1 MATSTGSVVA
11 FFSTEAQAAEAIDA
25 LHSAGFQAREIG
37 AATNTGYG
45 STAGNYGESYSGTAG
60 PTGTSTGT
68 AAHQAG
74 AKAEGMWDRVK
85 NFFEGGPS
93 NEATGTTGR
102 NIQGGVEPYA
112 DERSR
117 EVTGGSYGANYD
129 SDYDYE
135 PGDVS
140 HSLAGMSIPEERSRY
155 FENRFSQGHSGV
167 LVTVSASGREQ
178 EAERILEQHGGDLG
192 ANASNTEYAS
202 TSTGNYGTTGTD
214 YNTTASTAANTGT
227 AQGQQRIQLLG
238 EVLRVHKDRVSRGE
252 VRIRKETIT
261 EQQTVQVPVT
271 REELVIERM
280 PVSGETRVQGA
291 IGESNEIR
299 IPLSEEHASADKQ
312 TVVREEVSV
321 GKRSIENVEQVGG
334 AVRHEELEV
343 DDQTTREN
351 EVARGTEAT
360 RNR

>member
-1 MATSTGSVVA
+1 MATTTGSVVA

-25 LHSAGFQAREIG
+25 LQSAGFQAREIG
-37 AATNTGYG
+37 AATNAGYG
-45 STAGNYGESYSGTAG
+45 SSSGRSGESYSGTAG
-60 PTGTSTGT
+60 PTGTSVSNT
-68 AAHQAG
+68 AHNAG
-74 AKAEGMWDRVK
+74 AKAEGMWDKVK
-85 NFFEGGPS
+85 NFFEGGS
-93 NEATGTTGR
+93 SE
-102 NIQGGVEPYA
+102 GGVEQYA

-117 EVTGGSYGANYD
+117 DDRSHEITGGGYSGN
-129 SDYDYE
+129 YDYE

-140 HSLAGMSIPEERSRY
+140 HSLSGMSIPEERSQY

-178 EAERILEQHGGDLG
+178 EAERILEQCGGDLG
-192 ANASNTEYAS
+192 NTSNASA
-202 TSTGNYGTTGTD
+202 TSGSNYGAAATGTD
-214 YNTTASTAANTGT
+214 YNTTAATGAGAAT
-227 AQGQQRIQLLG
+227 GQQRIQLLG
-238 EVLRVHKDRVSRGE
+238 EVLRVHKERTSRGE

-299 IPLSEEHASADKQ
+299 IPLTEEHASADKQ
-312 TVVREEVSV
+312 TVVREEVAV
-321 GKRSIENVEQVGG
+321 GKRAIENVEQVGG
-334 AVRHEELEV
+334 AVRHEELQVE
-343 DDQTTREN
+343 DEST
-351 EVARGTEAT
+351 RGTETT

>member
-25 LHSAGFQAREIG
+25 LQSAGFQAREIG

-45 STAGNYGESYSGTAG
+45 STAGSYGESSYAGTAG
-60 PTGTSTGT
+60 PTGTGART
-68 AAHQAG
+68 ATG

-85 NFFEGGPS
+85 NFFEGGES
-93 NEATGTTGR
+93 TGTPGR
-102 NIQGGVEPYA
+102 NVQGGVEPYA

-117 EVTGGSYGANYD
+117 EVTGGNY
-129 SDYDYE
+129 SAGDYDYE
-135 PGDVS
+135 PTDIS
-140 HSLAGMSIPEERSRY
+140 HSLTGMSIPEERSRY
-155 FENRFSQGHSGV
+155 FENRFRQGHSGV

-192 ANASNTEYAS
+192 ANAANADYAATGAGAAYGS
-202 TSTGNYGTTGTD
+202 TASADYSTGTTGET
-214 YNTTASTAANTGT
+214 
-227 AQGQQRIQLLG
+227 QGQQRIQLLG

-252 VRIRKETIT
+252 VRIHKETIT

-321 GKRSIENVEQVGG
+321 GKRAIENVEQVGG
-334 AVRHEELEV
+334 DVRHEELEV
-343 DDQTTREN
+343 DDQTARGN
-351 EVARGTEAT
+351 EVTRGTETT